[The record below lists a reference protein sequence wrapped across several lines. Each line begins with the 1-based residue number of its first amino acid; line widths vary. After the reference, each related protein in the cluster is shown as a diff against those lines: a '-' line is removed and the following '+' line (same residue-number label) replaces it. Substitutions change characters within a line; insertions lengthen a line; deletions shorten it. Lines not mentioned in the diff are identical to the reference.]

1 MTDGGFRLVRT
12 PSVQQKKQISA
23 TMEGRGGPTWP
34 HLPTTKTAQQYM
46 DEWRQKTPRGQAGFP
61 KTRHE
66 LPATSLQL
74 APSHPYCDRVTS
86 GLEKEGGAQNF

>member
-23 TMEGRGGPTWP
+23 TMEDRGGPKWP

-46 DEWRQKTPRGQAGFP
+46 DAWRQKTPSGQAGFP

-66 LPATSLQL
+66 LPDTSLQL

-86 GLEKEGGAQNF
+86 GLEKEGGVQNF